1 MQDIFFLS
9 MRSDHVSL
17 YQGILSNAYSWV
29 FLLRGGMGFHCIESA
44 IGNPLTC
51 GVEIHKITE

>member
-29 FLLRGGMGFHCIESA
+29 FLLRGGEWGFIA
-44 IGNPLTC
+44 LNPQ
-51 GVEIHKITE
+51 